1 MAGPIP
7 GKLSRLYVST
17 DGGTTW
23 LRVGGRVD
31 LTLNINRGEIDASH
45 MDSGSWSE
53 FLPGRRDWS
62 IDGTVRYIEGD
73 PGQEALVDQA
83 FAVEDEE
90 ALLKVRFMLREDP
103 GQSEFVGDVFVTSES
118 ISVSDEAPA
127 DMAITLR
134 GTGPLVRAEQDG
146 EPGGVEG

>member
-45 MDSGSWSE
+45 MDSGSWSD

-62 IDGTVRYIEGD
+62 LDGTVRYIEED
-73 PGQEALVDQA
+73 EGQQALIAQA

-103 GQSEFVGDVFVTSES
+103 GQTEFTGDVFVTAES
-118 ISVSDEAPA
+118 ISVADEAPA
-127 DMAITLR
+127 DMSITLR
-134 GTGPLVRAEQDG
+134 GTGPLAKAEQTD
-146 EPGGVEG
+146 ES

>member
-31 LTLNINRGEIDASH
+31 LTLNLNRGEIDASH
-45 MDSGSWSE
+45 MDSGSWSD

-62 IDGTVRYIEGD
+62 LDGTVRYIEED
-73 PGQEALVDQA
+73 EGQQALIAQA

-103 GQSEFVGDVFVTSES
+103 GQTEFTGDVFVTAES
-118 ISVSDEAPA
+118 ISVADEAPA
-127 DMAITLR
+127 DMSITLR
-134 GTGPLVRAEQDG
+134 GTGPLAKAEQTD
-146 EPGGVEG
+146 ES

>member
-1 MAGPIP
+1 MPGPIP

-45 MDSGSWSE
+45 MDSGSWSD

-62 IDGTVRYIEGD
+62 LDGTVRYIEED
-73 PGQEALVDQA
+73 EGQQALIDQA
-83 FAVEDEE
+83 FAAEDEE

-103 GQSEFVGDVFVTSES
+103 GQTEFVGDVFVTSES

-134 GTGPLVRAEQDG
+134 GTGPLTKAEQTAT
-146 EPGGVEG
+146 P

>member
-1 MAGPIP
+1 MPGPIP
-7 GKLSRLYVST
+7 GKLSRLFVST

-45 MDSGSWSE
+45 MDAGSWSDY
-53 FLPGRRDWS
+53 LPGRRDWS
-62 IDGTVRYIEGD
+62 IDGTVRYIEDD
-73 PGQEALVDQA
+73 PGQQALIDQA

-103 GQSEFVGDVFVTSES
+103 GQTEFTGDVFVTSES

-134 GTGPLVRAEQDG
+134 GTGPLVKAAQQ
-146 EPGGVEG
+146 EG

>member
-31 LTLNINRGEIDASH
+31 LTLNLNRGEIDASH
-45 MDSGSWSE
+45 MDSGSWSDY
-53 FLPGRRDWS
+53 LPGRRDWS
-62 IDGTVRYIEGD
+62 IDGTVRYIEDD
-73 PGQEALVDQA
+73 PGQAALIDQA
-83 FAVEDEE
+83 FAAEDEE
-90 ALLKVRFMLREDP
+90 ALLKIRFMLREDP
-103 GQSEFVGDVFVTSES
+103 GQTEFTGDVFVTSES

-134 GTGPLVRAEQDG
+134 GTGPLTKAEQTD
-146 EPGGVEG
+146 ES

>member
-1 MAGPIP
+1 MPGPIP

-45 MDSGSWSE
+45 MDSGSWSD

-62 IDGTVRYIEGD
+62 LDGTVRYIEED
-73 PGQEALVDQA
+73 EGQQALIAQA

-103 GQSEFVGDVFVTSES
+103 GQTEFTGDVFVTAES
-118 ISVSDEAPA
+118 ISVADEAPA
-127 DMAITLR
+127 DMSITLR
-134 GTGPLVRAEQDG
+134 GTGPLAKAEQTD
-146 EPGGVEG
+146 ES